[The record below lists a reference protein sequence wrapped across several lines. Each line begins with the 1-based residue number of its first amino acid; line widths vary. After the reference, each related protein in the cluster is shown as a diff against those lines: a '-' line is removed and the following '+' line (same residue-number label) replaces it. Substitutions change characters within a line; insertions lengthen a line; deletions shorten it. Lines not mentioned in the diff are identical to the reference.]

1 MAEDDKDDLEAGP
14 DAEEELEE
22 ELLEEPA
29 EPEED
34 ELKCEECAP
43 CKAGAPAWM
52 ATFADM
58 ATLLMAFFRTD
69 PLFCRNE
76 RPKI

>member
-1 MAEDDKDDLEAGP
+1 MAEEDKDDLEAGP

-43 CKAGAPAWM
+43 CKGVRLRGWRP
-52 ATFADM
+52 
-58 ATLLMAFFRTD
+58 LLTWRRFLWRS
-69 PLFCRNE
+69 LY
-76 RPKI
+76 